1 LEIVSFEPDA
11 PGPGEGDNDN
21 DGHGTHVAGKFDW
34 FLPYCSFMTFAFL
47 ITLLYLPG
55 TVGGRSNGLPESNLI
70 SVKVFNGSGP
80 VLWPCPATD

>member
-47 ITLLYLPG
+47 IAYFIFQELL
-55 TVGGRSNGLPESNLI
+55 VDWQWI
-70 SVKVFNGSGP
+70 
-80 VLWPCPATD
+80 ATKQLNFSQGF